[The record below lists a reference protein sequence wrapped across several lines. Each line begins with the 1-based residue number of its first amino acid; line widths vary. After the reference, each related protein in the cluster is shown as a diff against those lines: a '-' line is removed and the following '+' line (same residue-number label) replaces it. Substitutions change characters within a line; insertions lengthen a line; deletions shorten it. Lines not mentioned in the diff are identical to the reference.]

1 MCKEQLL
8 TTKDIEIELMY
19 KGGWKIKDIAKKYG
33 CSLST
38 IQYHLKKA
46 GVEKRSSRDY
56 NSYGEATKKTPL
68 PDTSVMASMY
78 ERGLPLKS
86 IAESFGCSVSTVRSR
101 LIKNGTQIRNNG
113 DYPVTDRQREARR
126 ENGAKSKGTVR
137 SDETKSRI
145 STAKKQYRKRDDYEF
160 GGHETKRKDGYVK
173 VFVPDHPHATSD
185 GFVMKH
191 TLVMERELGRLLAP
205 GEVVHHINHIRDD
218 NRIENLE
225 LMTIKEH
232 SSLHSK
238 ERWNTAALKEEK

>member
-1 MCKEQLL
+1 MSGKS
-8 TTKDIEIELMY
+8 TISMTDAEIVSLYE
-19 KGGWKIKDIAKKYG
+19 GGARCNDIAKMCG
-33 CSLST
+33 CSVAT
-38 IQYHLKKA
+38 IQYHLNKS
-46 GVEKRSSRDY
+46 GVKKRSSRDY
-56 NSYGEATKKTPL
+56 NSDGKATKKAPL

-78 ERGLPLKS
+78 ESGLSLKS
-86 IAESFGCSVSTVRSR
+86 VAESFGCSVSTVRSR
-101 LIKNGTQIRNNG
+101 LIENGTQIRNNG

-225 LMTIKEH
+225 LMTVKEH